1 MFYKRYNETH
11 DFRKFKMIHTFGND
25 IRNNFIN
32 MYMTKDEQNHLAK
45 YLTKPQH
52 DSNLGKVK
60 EIVLNSAMTLLK
72 GREMVFKVFKS
83 GIFSR
88 FKQSE

>member
-1 MFYKRYNETH
+1 MFYKRYNETY

-45 YLTKPQH
+45 YINK
-52 DSNLGKVK
+52 
-60 EIVLNSAMTLLK
+60 
-72 GREMVFKVFKS
+72 
-83 GIFSR
+83 IFN
-88 FKQSE
+88 KTTT